1 MAYLKNKTNY
11 KLIKSTYF
19 MKSLLTLLLFSLS
32 YQLFCQQILSEEER
46 AQVIDEILNE
56 RFDVLLPE
64 LMDQSD
70 LDMWILISRE
80 YNEDPVLRT
89 MLPSTWLNARRRTI
103 LLFYR
108 DKTSNTIEK
117 LAVARYNVGKNIS
130 SAWDKEKEPDQWQRL
145 VQLIEERNPKK
156 IGLNFSKDHNIADGL
171 DKTDYEEF
179 LENLPKKYKSR
190 VVSAEQLG
198 VRWIETRT
206 EREMVIYNQLVSITH
221 DIIEEAF
228 SEKVITAGITTT
240 TEVEWWM
247 RQKVTDL
254 GLETWFHPTVDV
266 QRTNEELVGHL
277 YSFSG
282 RPDQM
287 VILPGDLLHCDFGIT
302 YLRLNTDCQELAYV
316 LKPGETEAP
325 IFLREGLKDGNSV
338 QDYLTK
344 NMIRGRTGN
353 EILKIALDQAKEVGL
368 KPAIYTHPLGSY
380 GHSAGTTIGMW
391 DSQGGVMKDDG
402 ENYPLNS
409 NTVYAI
415 ELNTTINIPEWNRDI
430 RIMLE
435 EAGYYGEEGFRYV
448 NGRQTELLLIPRV
461 TKHLGD

>member
-1 MAYLKNKTNY
+1 MHFIKTF
-11 KLIKSTYF
+11 L
-19 MKSLLTLLLFSLS
+19 SLLILAFSSQLS
-32 YQLFCQQILSEEER
+32 CQQILSEEER
-46 AQVIDEILNE
+46 AEVIDEILNE
-56 RFDVLLPE
+56 RFNVLLPE
-64 LMDQSD
+64 LMDRSG

-89 MLPSTWLNARRRTI
+89 MLPATWLNARRRTI

-108 DKTSNTIEK
+108 DKVNNKIEK
-117 LAVARYNVGKNIS
+117 LAVARYDVGKNIS
-130 SAWDKEKEPDQWQRL
+130 SAWDKENEPDQWKRL
-145 VQLIEERNPKK
+145 VQLIEERSPKK

-171 DKTDYEEF
+171 DKTDYDEF
-179 LENLPKKYKSR
+179 LQNLPKQYASR
-190 VVSAEQLG
+190 VVSAEQLA

-221 DIIEEAF
+221 DIIDEAF
-228 SEKVITAGITTT
+228 SEKVITPGITTT
-240 TEVEWWM
+240 SEVEWWM

-266 QRTNEELVGHL
+266 QRSNEELVGHL

-287 VILPGDLLHCDFGIT
+287 VIQPGDLLHCDFGIT

-316 LKPGETEAP
+316 LKPGEKEAP
-325 IFLREGLKDGNSV
+325 EFLIKGLQDGNRV

-344 NMIRGRTGN
+344 NMISGRTGN
-353 EILKIALDQAKEVGL
+353 EILRTSLEQAKAGGL
-368 KPAIYTHPLGSY
+368 QPAIYTHPLGSY

-402 ENYPLNS
+402 ENYPLNP

-415 ELNTTINIPEWNRDI
+415 ELNTTINIPQWNRDI

-435 EAGYYGEEGFRYV
+435 EAGFYGPEGFRYV
-448 NGRQTELLLIPRV
+448 NGRQTELFLIPRV
-461 TKHLGD
+461 MKHLGN